1 MTPEE
6 LSARADSPLSGVL
19 ASGVSVPIS
28 LPTPLPP
35 GALIP
40 MTTLDVTSAEQMG
53 LVAKTLASV
62 SEVAVDVEADSMHH
76 FRARLCFVQLGTD
89 REIFLLD
96 TLVPEISP
104 RALAVAF
111 DNPAITKFFHAA
123 QGDLQYLAEEGV
135 RVRGLFDTHRAATL
149 LGWPKV
155 GLVDLVKEKLG
166 AALKKEHQQS
176 DFSIRP
182 LPPELREYIA
192 DDVRYLCEV
201 GRWVRGACVTADI
214 LEEVLLDCDR
224 MCDDAAARPDLE
236 KDYSPKLPK
245 HGLSREQY
253 AVAFH
258 VAHALHKKRLEWA
271 AAEDLPMGRML
282 SNMALGAI
290 ATRPP
295 ADLRAMVKLEGVR
308 GAFVRAHGDELMAII
323 EKIQGEVKT
332 GVLAAPEEKRDR
344 DPKRKKREDALVE
357 WRKAEAAT
365 RKVTASAVLSNGLVQ
380 ELSGNPPATLEEL
393 EKVPYFGLKRLTRYG
408 TTLMAL
414 LDPLR

>member
-1 MTPEE
+1 M
-6 LSARADSPLSGVL
+6 R
-19 ASGVSVPIS
+19 
-28 LPTPLPP
+28 
-35 GALIP
+35 
-40 MTTLDVTSAEQMG
+40 TLDVTHSDQMG
-53 LVAKTLASV
+53 LVADALAPV
-62 SEVAVDVEADSMHH
+62 TELAVDVEADSMHH

-89 REIFLLD
+89 ADIFLLD
-96 TLVPEISP
+96 TLKPGVSP
-104 RALAVAF
+104 KSLAATF
-111 DNPAITKFFHAA
+111 DNPLITKFFHAA

-166 AALKKEHQQS
+166 ATLKKEHQQS
-176 DFSIRP
+176 DFSLRP

-201 GRWVRGACVTADI
+201 GRWVREACLTADI

-224 MCDDAAARPDLE
+224 MCDDAAARPDPD
-236 KDYSPKLPK
+236 KDYQPKLPRQ
-245 HGLSREQY
+245 GLSREQY
-253 AVAFH
+253 IVAFH
-258 VAHALHKKRLEWA
+258 VAHALNKKRLEWA

-290 ATRPP
+290 ATKPP
-295 ADLRAMVKLEGVR
+295 ADLRTMVKLEGVR

-323 EKIQGEVKT
+323 GKIQADVKAGALT
-332 GVLAAPEEKRDR
+332 APEEKKDR

-357 WRKAEAAT
+357 WRKGEAAQ
-365 RKVTASAVLSNGLVQ
+365 RKVTASAVLSNGLVA
-380 ELSGNPPATLEEL
+380 ELSTTPPASVEALG
-393 EKVPYFGLKRLTRYG
+393 KVPYFGMKRLTRYG
-408 TTLMAL
+408 AALMTL

>member
-1 MTPEE
+1 
-6 LSARADSPLSGVL
+6 
-19 ASGVSVPIS
+19 
-28 LPTPLPP
+28 
-35 GALIP
+35 
-40 MTTLDVTSAEQMG
+40 MTTLDVTRAEQMG
-53 LVAKTLASV
+53 LVAEALAPIT
-62 SEVAVDVEADSMHH
+62 ELAVDVEADSMHH

-89 REIFLLD
+89 RDIFLLD
-96 TLVPEISP
+96 TLVPEVSP
-104 RALAVAF
+104 RALVATF
-111 DNPAITKFFHAA
+111 ENPIITKFFHAA

-166 AALKKEHQQS
+166 ATLKKEHQQS
-176 DFSIRP
+176 DFSLRP

-201 GRWVRGACVTADI
+201 GRWVREACLTADI

-224 MCDDAAARPDLE
+224 MCDDAAARPDPE
-236 KDYSPKLPK
+236 KDYTPKLPRQ
-245 HGLSREQY
+245 GLSREQFI
-253 AVAFH
+253 VAFH

-323 EKIQGEVKT
+323 EKIQAEVKA
-332 GVLAAPEEKRDR
+332 GALEAPEEKKDR
-344 DPKRKKREDALVE
+344 DPKRKKREDALVD
-357 WRKAEAAT
+357 WRKAEAVT
-365 RKVTASAVLSNGLVQ
+365 RKVTPSAVLSNALVA
-380 ELSGNPPATLEEL
+380 ELSGSPPLSLEAL
-393 EKVPYFGLKRLTRYG
+393 EKVPYFGMKRLTRYG
-408 TTLMAL
+408 AALMAL

>member
-1 MTPEE
+1 
-6 LSARADSPLSGVL
+6 
-19 ASGVSVPIS
+19 
-28 LPTPLPP
+28 
-35 GALIP
+35 
-40 MTTLDVTSAEQMG
+40 MTTLDVTRAEQLG
-53 LVAKTLASV
+53 LVAEALAPIT
-62 SEVAVDVEADSMHH
+62 ELAVDVEADSMHH

-89 REIFLLD
+89 RDIFLLD
-96 TLVPEISP
+96 TLQPEVSP
-104 RALAVAF
+104 KALAATF
-111 DNPAITKFFHAA
+111 ENPIITKFFHAA

-176 DFSIRP
+176 DFSLRP

-201 GRWVRGACVTADI
+201 GRWVREACLTADI

-224 MCDDAAARPDLE
+224 MCDDAAARPDPE
-236 KDYSPKLPK
+236 KDYTPKLPK
-245 HGLSREQY
+245 QGLSRDQFT
-253 AVAFH
+253 VAFH

-271 AAEDLPMGRML
+271 AAEDVPMGRML

-290 ATRPP
+290 ATKPP

-308 GAFVRAHGDELMAII
+308 GAFVRAHGDELMSII
-323 EKIQGEVKT
+323 EKIQAEVKA
-332 GVLAAPEEKRDR
+332 GALVAPEEKKDR
-344 DPKRKKREDALVE
+344 DPKRKKREDALLD
-357 WRKAEAAT
+357 WRKAEAAN
-365 RKVTASAVLSNGLVQ
+365 RKVTGSAVLSNGLVA
-380 ELSGNPPATLEEL
+380 ELSGSPPLSLEAL
-393 EKVPYFGLKRLTRYG
+393 EKVPYFGMKRLTRYG
-408 TTLMAL
+408 AALMAL